1 MDGVKVAVRGTP
13 GTRVGMMERAIS
25 QRAEL
30 TVSDQSQLRP
40 LKEFLRWAAPD
51 TDVSLVAGVPGAGEQ
66 GALDVLAI
74 LASSSGLLAAVRVLP
89 EFLRS
94 RKTGLSVTMTVKSQP
109 FTLTA
114 TNIDE
119 VMPVLERL
127 SPPTCNGPRMSLA
140 LTFRG
145 PAPC

>member
-1 MDGVKVAVRGTP
+1 MDGVKVAVQGTP
-13 GTRVGMMERAIS
+13 GTRAGMMERAIS

-30 TVSDQSQLRP
+30 TISDHSQLRP
-40 LKEFLRWAAPD
+40 LKEFLSWA
-51 TDVSLVAGVPGAGEQ
+51 
-66 GALDVLAI
+66 ALDVLAL
-74 LASSSGLLAAVRVLP
+74 LATSSGLLAAIRVLP

-94 RKTGLSVTMTVKSQP
+94 RKTGLSVTMTVKGQP

-114 TNIDE
+114 TNLDE